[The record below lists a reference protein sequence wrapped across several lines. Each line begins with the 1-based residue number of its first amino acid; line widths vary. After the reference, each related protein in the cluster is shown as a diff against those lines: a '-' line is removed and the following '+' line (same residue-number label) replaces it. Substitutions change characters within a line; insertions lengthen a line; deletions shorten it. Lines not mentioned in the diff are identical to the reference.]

1 MAEEMSVLGR
11 RLGTWQACPHPQA
24 DWAGSSL
31 VAADRQAERTVAEAV
46 AEAVAEDGMAD
57 AIQVGSFEDRKEQS
71 LQLASS
77 CDAL

>member
-1 MAEEMSVLGR
+1 MSVLGK
-11 RLGTWQACPHPQA
+11 RLGTWQACRHPQV
-24 DWAGSSL
+24 DSTGSNL

-46 AEAVAEDGMAD
+46 AEAVAEGGMAD
-57 AIQVGSFEDRKEQS
+57 AIQVGSSEDRKEQS